1 MLPPAP
7 LSARVILDR
16 GVALD
21 LGGEQRRRLEALDRL
36 WRHEISGLEAE
47 IRETEREFAGFATE
61 TQGARGVT
69 AGGIQRRGGEFG
81 QLGAELRQRR
91 EHHSEAV
98 LRVLASWQRARLTQS
113 RVVVSEEG
121 GNGAGR
127 N

>member
-1 MLPPAP
+1 
-7 LSARVILDR
+7 VN
-16 GVALD
+16 
-21 LGGEQRRRLEALDRL
+21 ERLERWTGSGGTRSAD
-36 WRHEISGLEAE
+36 WRPDPRA
-47 IRETEREFAGFATE
+47 EREFAGFATE

-69 AGGIQRRGGEFG
+69 AREIQRRGGEFG

-113 RVVVSEEG
+113 RPVVTEEA